1 MIRGNFVGCII
12 MCNKAFPE
20 PSSKTEEHYSP
31 PLIIY
36 NFNYNSYNS
45 DYILPQVYNETV
57 RRHDQQK
64 I

>member
-1 MIRGNFVGCII
+1 